1 VINVC
6 FCILSAVFQL
16 RALLYVLCA
25 FVTLNKDYL
34 LRLLRPTYDDGR
46 QTHAAT
52 LSCDE
57 VAGVAAYLHQPPQQ

>member
-1 VINVC
+1 MCVFV
-6 FCILSAVFQL
+6 FYPVFQL
-16 RALLYVLCA
+16 RALLYVLCV